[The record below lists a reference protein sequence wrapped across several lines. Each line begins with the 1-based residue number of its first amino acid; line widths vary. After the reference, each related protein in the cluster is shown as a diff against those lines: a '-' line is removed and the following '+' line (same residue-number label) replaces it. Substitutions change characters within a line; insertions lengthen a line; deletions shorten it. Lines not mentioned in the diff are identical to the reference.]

1 VPRERD
7 TLARLVITPI
17 ARFAV
22 RHAVP
27 VLVAWAV
34 VVLVLGLVAL
44 GAIGDGRNVE
54 DKVQPSLLFVPGTES
69 THWRDVRKGSFN
81 EALIALLVGPQR
93 EIDRQG
99 PALASALEHRPGTRA
114 ISPWSA
120 GGVKQ
125 LQQLRPS
132 PTQAAISIDLKIP
145 PGGNINTVIG
155 PLEDF
160 VNEHVEPP
168 VRAHLAGV
176 PSLGSEVNKSSIEA
190 LHKGEMIAIPI
201 LILVVLLVFRSPVA
215 AGIPLLIAAGTV
227 VMGFGVL
234 SLILNVVDLDAVALS
249 AASMLGLALGVDYSL
264 LIVTRFRSS
273 LAEGH
278 PPKQAASIAANT
290 AGRTAN
296 FAGMVLL
303 AITFV
308 ALLLSPGSILLSMA
322 IGMIVVTILS
332 MAGAIL
338 IAPAA
343 TSLLGH
349 RVNMWQIGRPLS
361 EEGGLISTV
370 VARVS
375 SRATL
380 AVAAL
385 AALLAL
391 VAAPALG
398 LKTTPPDPRVLPK
411 NSAGLE
417 AFHALRKAKFGPEI
431 DIALAAPRGTLMD
444 PHRLAAINALESQIA
459 RMPLVRAVTGPG
471 LIADATAGVRTA
483 PKQVDKSRGDLAAA
497 DRELAARSRQLTR
510 ARREARRQAADVARG
525 LSEAQGLLN
534 SGSTMLAA
542 ATSHTGD
549 VDRLQ
554 SGLTAATDGASQ
566 LASGTRTLTQ
576 KARLL
581 SSALGEIRDRV
592 NALIPVIVNGQ
603 SALRDA
609 QARLNLLRVPAQT
622 STRDLQDA
630 LAALDRSGS
639 SDPAIQEARSHVES
653 ALAAVGGSS
662 SGLKPAQAGSF
673 AGLDTALANE
683 LALAE
688 AAGRQIDAAV
698 LQAGQFQD
706 VMEQVA
712 DGAGRLVNPGL
723 STVDSGQTELA
734 AALGQARD
742 GVAAVQPQL
751 NDLAGGAQS
760 LLATG
765 GELLDAQGAKATP
778 LFSQLQNGLGSA
790 STRINTVRD
799 QLQTRTGPFQP
810 LRVLHTLDVNS
821 PGFFRSGYLTVAGI
835 DGAKPGDREALSSI
849 VDGADGARKARILV
863 MPNVGTNDP
872 GQDKIVDDVRKLTHR
887 FQRATGIAAPVG
899 GTAPELTDFE
909 RVNRTRVPLI
919 ILAICLV
926 TYLAL
931 IPILRSVVLPAIA
944 VGLNLLTVAAAFGI
958 LTLLFVGDNP
968 IMGGA
973 GKLDIVTVT
982 GIFVVTFALS
992 IDYQVFLLTRM
1003 REEYVRTQSHTAA
1016 VEFGISKTARVV
1028 TGAAAIM
1035 VSVFLA
1041 FALSNF
1047 SLIQQLGIGLAIAVL
1062 IDATI
1067 VRLGLLPSI
1076 MKLAGDRT
1084 WWLPTWLD
1092 EKLPF
1097 LDTEGA
1103 VFARD
1108 ADHLRSTAGV

>member
-1 VPRERD
+1 M
-7 TLARLVITPI
+7 ITPI

-22 RHAVP
+22 RFAVP
-27 VLVAWAV
+27 VLVGWV
-34 VVLVLGLVAL
+34 VVVVVLGLVAL

-81 EALIALLVGPQR
+81 ESLIALLVGPQR

-99 PALASALEHRPGTRA
+99 PALATALEQRPGTRA

-120 GGVKQ
+120 GGIKQ

-160 VNEHVEPP
+160 VNSHTHAP

-176 PSLGSEVNKSSIEA
+176 PSLGSEVNKSSIDA

-227 VMGFGVL
+227 VMGFGIL
-234 SLILNVVDLDAVALS
+234 SLILNFVDLDAVALS
-249 AASMLGLALGVDYSL
+249 AASMLGLALGIDYSL

-349 RVNMWQIGRPLS
+349 RVNMWQLGRPPS
-361 EEGGLISTV
+361 EEGGLIAAI

-375 SRATL
+375 RRAAL
-380 AVAAL
+380 AVATL
-385 AALLAL
+385 AALLLLFASP
-391 VAAPALG
+391 VLG
-398 LKTTPPDPRVLPK
+398 IKTTPPDPRVLPK

-417 AFHALRKAKFGPEI
+417 AFNALRAAKFGPEI

-444 PHRLAAINALESQIA
+444 PQRLVAINALERQIA

-471 LIADATAGVRTA
+471 LIADATAAVRDA

-497 DRELAARSRQLTR
+497 DRELGARSRQLNR

-525 LSEAQGLLN
+525 LTQAQGLLN
-534 SGSTMLAA
+534 SGSAMLAA

-549 VDRLQ
+549 IGRLK

-566 LASGTRTLTQ
+566 LAGGTRTLTQ
-576 KARLL
+576 KAQLL
-581 SSALGEIRDRV
+581 STALNEIRTRV
-592 NALIPVIVNGQ
+592 NSLIPAIVNGQ

-639 SDPAIQEARSHVES
+639 SDPAVQEARSHVES

-662 SGLKPAQAGSF
+662 SGGLKPAQAGSF
-673 AGLDTALANE
+673 AGLDASLASE

-698 LQAGQFQD
+698 RQAGQFQD
-706 VMEQVA
+706 VMQQVA
-712 DGAGRLVNPGL
+712 DGASRLVNPGL
-723 STVDSGQTELA
+723 SVVDSGQSELA

-765 GELLDAQGAKATP
+765 GELLDANGAKVTP
-778 LFSQLQNGLGSA
+778 LLAQLQNGLGSA
-790 STRINTVRD
+790 SSRIDTVRN
-799 QLQTRTGPFQP
+799 QLRRRTGPFQP
-810 LRVLHTLDVNS
+810 LRTLHTLDLNS

-835 DGAKPGDREALSSI
+835 EGAKPADREALSSI
-849 VDGADGARKARILV
+849 VDGGDGARKARILV
-863 MPNVGTNDP
+863 MPNVETNDP
-872 GQDKIVDDVRKLTHR
+872 RQDQIVDSVRKLTHR
-887 FQRATGIAAPVG
+887 FEKQTGIAAPVG

-909 RVNRTRVPLI
+909 RVNRTRVPII

-1028 TGAAAIM
+1028 TGAATIM
-1035 VSVFLA
+1035 VAVFLA
-1041 FALSNF
+1041 FALSSF
-1047 SLIQQLGIGLAIAVL
+1047 SLIQQLGIGLATAVL

-1108 ADHLRSTAGV
+1108 ADHLRATAGV

>member
-1 VPRERD
+1 
-7 TLARLVITPI
+7 LITPI

-22 RHAVP
+22 RFAIP
-27 VLVAWAV
+27 VLIGWSV

-44 GAIGDGRNVE
+44 GAFGGGRTVE

-69 THWRDVRKGSFN
+69 SKWRDVRAGSFN
-81 EALIALLVGPQR
+81 ESLIALLVGPQQ

-99 PALASALEHRPGTRA
+99 PALATALEHRPGTRA

-125 LQQLRPS
+125 LGQLRPS

-155 PLEDF
+155 PLEEF
-160 VNEHVEPP
+160 VAARVNAP

-190 LHKGEMIAIPI
+190 LHKGELIAIPI
-201 LILVVLLVFRSPVA
+201 LILVVLLVFRSPIA
-215 AGIPLLIAAGTV
+215 AGIPLVIAAGTV
-227 VMGFGVL
+227 VMGFGIL
-234 SLILNVVDLDAVALS
+234 SLILDVVVLDAVALS

-322 IGMIVVTILS
+322 IGMIVVTVLS

-343 TSLLGH
+343 TSLIGH
-349 RVNMWQIGRPLS
+349 RVNMWQIGRPPS
-361 EEGGLISTV
+361 EEGGLISAV

-375 SRATL
+375 SRAAL
-380 AVAAL
+380 AVGLL
-385 AALLAL
+385 AALLLL
-391 VAAPALG
+391 VAAPVLG
-398 LKTTPPDPRVLPK
+398 IKTTPPDPRILPK
-411 NSAGLE
+411 NSPGLE
-417 AFHALRKAKFGPEI
+417 AFNALRKAKFGPEL

-444 PHRLAAINALESQIA
+444 PHRLAAINSLESQIA
-459 RMPLVRAVTGPG
+459 RMPLVKAVTGPG
-471 LIADATAGVRTA
+471 LIADATSAVRNA
-483 PKQVDKSRGDLAAA
+483 PKQVDSSRGDLAAA
-497 DRELAARSRQLTR
+497 GRELAARSRQLTR
-510 ARREARRQAADVARG
+510 AKREARRQAADVARG
-525 LSEAQGLLN
+525 LAQARGLLDQ
-534 SGSTMLAA
+534 GSTMLAG
-542 ATSHTGD
+542 ATSRAGD
-549 VDRLQ
+549 VERLKT
-554 SGLTAATDGASQ
+554 GLTAATNGASQ
-566 LASGTRTLTQ
+566 LANGTQTLTQ
-576 KARLL
+576 KAKLL
-581 SSALGEIRDRV
+581 SGALGTIRDRV
-592 NALIPVIVNGQ
+592 NALIPAIVNGQ
-603 SALRDA
+603 NALRDA

-639 SDPAIQEARSHVES
+639 SDPAIAEARSHVQS
-653 ALAAVGGSS
+653 ALTAVGGSGS
-662 SGLKPAQAGSF
+662 SGVAPAQAGGF
-673 AGLDTALANE
+673 AGLDASLANE

-698 LQAGQFQD
+698 VQAGQFQD

-712 DGAGRLVNPGL
+712 DGANRLVKPGL
-723 STVDSGQTELA
+723 TTVDSGQSELA

-765 GELLDAQGAKATP
+765 GEMLDAQGAKATP
-778 LFSQLQNGLGSA
+778 LFTQLQEGLGSA
-790 STRINTVRD
+790 SRRIGTVRG
-799 QLQTRTGPFQP
+799 QLATRTGPFEP

-835 DGAKPGDREALSSI
+835 DGAKPGDREALASI
-849 VDGADGARKARILV
+849 VDAADGARKARILV

-919 ILAICLV
+919 IIAICLV

-1028 TGAAAIM
+1028 TGAATIM

-1041 FALSNF
+1041 FALSSF
-1047 SLIQQLGIGLAIAVL
+1047 SLIQQLGIGLASAVL

-1092 EKLPF
+1092 EKLPY

-1108 ADHLRSTAGV
+1108 ADHLRLTANV

>member
-1 VPRERD
+1 
-7 TLARLVITPI
+7 VITPV

-27 VLVAWAV
+27 VLVGWAV

-44 GAIGDGRNVE
+44 GAIGDGRTVE

-69 THWRDVRKGSFN
+69 AHWRDVRKGSFN
-81 EALIALLVGPQR
+81 ESLIALLVGPQQS
-93 EIDRQG
+93 IDQQG
-99 PALASALEHRPGTRA
+99 PRLASALEQRPGTRA

-160 VNEHVEPP
+160 VDSHVHPP

-190 LHKGEMIAIPI
+190 LHQGELIAIPI

-234 SLILNVVDLDAVALS
+234 SLILSFADLDAVALS

-290 AGRTAN
+290 AGRTAS

-322 IGMIVVTILS
+322 IGMIVVTVLS

-349 RVNMWQIGRPLS
+349 RVNMWQIGKPPS
-361 EEGGLISTV
+361 EEGGLIAAIV
-370 VARVS
+370 GRVS
-375 SRATL
+375 SRAAL
-380 AVAAL
+380 AVAML
-385 AALLAL
+385 AALLL
-391 VAAPALG
+391 LIAAPVLG
-398 LKTTPPDPRVLPK
+398 IETTPPDPRVLPK
-411 NSAGLE
+411 HSAGLE
-417 AFHALRKAKFGPEI
+417 AFYALRKAKFGPEI

-444 PHRLAAINALESQIA
+444 PHRLVAINGLENQIA

-471 LIADATAGVRTA
+471 LIADATSAVRDA

-497 DRELAARSRQLTR
+497 ERELASRSRQLDR
-510 ARREARRQAADVARG
+510 AKREARRQAADVAHG
-525 LSEAQGLLN
+525 LSEAQGLLT

-542 ATSHTGD
+542 ATSHTRD
-549 VDRLQ
+549 VDRLK

-581 SSALGEIRDRV
+581 STALGEIRDRV
-592 NALIPVIVNGQ
+592 NALIPAIVNGQ

-630 LAALDRSGS
+630 LAALNRSGS

-653 ALAAVGGSS
+653 ALAAVGGSAS
-662 SGLKPAQAGSF
+662 TGLTPAQAGGF
-673 AGLDTALANE
+673 AGLDASLANE

-698 LQAGQFQD
+698 RQAGQFQD
-706 VMEQVA
+706 VMQQVA

-723 STVDSGQTELA
+723 TTVDSGQSQLA

-765 GELLDAQGAKATP
+765 GELLDANGAKATP

-790 STRINTVRD
+790 SSRIDTVRA
-799 QLQTRTGPFQP
+799 QLRTRTGPFQP
-810 LRVLHTLDVNS
+810 LRVLHSLDLNS

-835 DGAKPGDREALSSI
+835 EGAKPADREALSSI
-849 VDGADGARKARILV
+849 VDGGDGARKARILV
-863 MPNVGTNDP
+863 MPNVATNDP
-872 GQDKIVDDVRKLTHR
+872 NQDKVVDDVRKLTHR

-909 RVNRTRVPLI
+909 RVNQTRVPLI

-958 LTLLFVGDNP
+958 LTLLFVGDNAP
-968 IMGGA
+968 LGGA

-1028 TGAAAIM
+1028 TGAATIM

-1041 FALSNF
+1041 FALSSF
-1047 SLIQQLGIGLAIAVL
+1047 SLIQQLGIGLATAVL

-1108 ADHLRSTAGV
+1108 ADHLRATSEV

>member
-1 VPRERD
+1 M
-7 TLARLVITPI
+7 ITPI

-22 RHAVP
+22 RFAVP
-27 VLVAWAV
+27 VLVGWV
-34 VVLVLGLVAL
+34 VVVVVLGLVAL

-81 EALIALLVGPQR
+81 ESLIALLVGPQR

-99 PALASALEHRPGTRA
+99 PALATALEQRPGTRA

-120 GGVKQ
+120 GGIKQ

-160 VNEHVEPP
+160 VNSHTHAP

-176 PSLGSEVNKSSIEA
+176 PSLGSEVNKSSIDA

-227 VMGFGVL
+227 VMGFGIL
-234 SLILNVVDLDAVALS
+234 SLILNFVDLDAVALS
-249 AASMLGLALGVDYSL
+249 AASMLGLALGIDYSL

-349 RVNMWQIGRPLS
+349 RVNMWQLGRPPS
-361 EEGGLISTV
+361 EEGGLIAAI

-375 SRATL
+375 RRAAL
-380 AVAAL
+380 AVATL
-385 AALLAL
+385 AALLLLFASP
-391 VAAPALG
+391 VLG
-398 LKTTPPDPRVLPK
+398 IKTTPPDPRVLPK

-417 AFHALRKAKFGPEI
+417 AFNALRAAKFGPEI

-444 PHRLAAINALESQIA
+444 PQRLVAINALERQIA

-471 LIADATAGVRTA
+471 LIADATAAVRDA

-497 DRELAARSRQLTR
+497 DRELGARSRQLNR

-525 LSEAQGLLN
+525 LTQAQGLLN
-534 SGSTMLAA
+534 SGSAMLAA

-549 VDRLQ
+549 IGRLK

-566 LASGTRTLTQ
+566 LAGGTRTLTQ
-576 KARLL
+576 KAQLL
-581 SSALGEIRDRV
+581 STALNEIRTRV
-592 NALIPVIVNGQ
+592 NSLIPAIVNGQ

-639 SDPAIQEARSHVES
+639 SDPAVQEARSHVES

-662 SGLKPAQAGSF
+662 SGGLKPAQAGSF
-673 AGLDTALANE
+673 AGLDASLASE

-698 LQAGQFQD
+698 RQAGQFQD
-706 VMEQVA
+706 VMQQVA
-712 DGAGRLVNPGL
+712 DGASRLVNPGL
-723 STVDSGQTELA
+723 SVVDSGQSELA

-765 GELLDAQGAKATP
+765 GELLDANGAKVTP
-778 LFSQLQNGLGSA
+778 LFSQLQDGLGSA
-790 STRINTVRD
+790 STRIDTVRG
-799 QLQTRTGPFQP
+799 QLRTRTGPFEP
-810 LRVLHTLDVNS
+810 LRVLHSLDVNS

-835 DGAKPGDREALSSI
+835 EGAKPADREALSSI
-849 VDGADGARKARILV
+849 VDGGDGARKARILV
-863 MPNVGTNDP
+863 MPNVETNDP
-872 GQDKIVDDVRKLTHR
+872 RQDQIVDSVRKLTHR
-887 FQRATGIAAPVG
+887 FEKQTGIAAPVG

-909 RVNRTRVPLI
+909 RVNRTRVPII

-1028 TGAAAIM
+1028 TGAATIM
-1035 VSVFLA
+1035 VAVFLA
-1041 FALSNF
+1041 FALSSF
-1047 SLIQQLGIGLAIAVL
+1047 SLIQQLGIGLATAVL

-1108 ADHLRSTAGV
+1108 ADHLRATAGV

>member
-1 VPRERD
+1 
-7 TLARLVITPI
+7 VITPL

-27 VLVAWAV
+27 VLAGWAV

-44 GAIGDGRNVE
+44 GAIGDGRTVE

-81 EALIALLVGPQR
+81 ESLIALLVGPAR

-99 PALASALEHRPGTRA
+99 PALASALEQRPGTRA

-120 GGVKQ
+120 GGIKQ

-145 PGGNINTVIG
+145 RGGNINTVIG
-155 PLEDF
+155 PLDDF
-160 VNEHVEPP
+160 VNSHVQPP

-190 LHKGEMIAIPI
+190 LHKGELIAIPI
-201 LILVVLLVFRSPVA
+201 LILVVLLVFRSPIA
-215 AGIPLLIAAGTV
+215 AAIPLLIAAGTV
-227 VMGFGVL
+227 VMGFGLL
-234 SLILNVVDLDAVALS
+234 SLILNIADLDAVALS

-290 AGRTAN
+290 AGRTAS

-322 IGMIVVTILS
+322 IGMIVVTVLS
-332 MAGAIL
+332 MVGAIV

-343 TSLLGH
+343 TSLIGQ
-349 RVNMWQIGRPLS
+349 RVNMWQIGRPPS
-361 EEGGLISTV
+361 EEGGLISAV

-375 SRATL
+375 SRAVL
-380 AVAAL
+380 AVAML
-385 AALLAL
+385 AALLL
-391 VAAPALG
+391 LFAAPVLG
-398 LKTTPPDPRVLPK
+398 LETTPPDPRVLPK

-417 AFHALRKAKFGPEI
+417 AFYALRKAKFGPEI

-444 PHRLAAINALESQIA
+444 PHRLVAINALESQIA

-471 LIADATAGVRTA
+471 LIADATAAVRDA
-483 PKQVDKSRGDLAAA
+483 PKQVDKSRADLAAA
-497 DRELAARSRQLTR
+497 DHELAARSRQLDR
-510 ARREARRQAADVARG
+510 AKREARRQAADVARG
-525 LSEAQGLLN
+525 LSEAQGLLD
-534 SGSTMLAA
+534 SGSGMLAA
-542 ATSHTGD
+542 ATSHTRD
-549 VDRLQ
+549 VERLR

-566 LASGTRTLTQ
+566 LASGTRTLTE

-581 SSALGEIRDRV
+581 SRALGEIRDRV
-592 NALIPVIVNGQ
+592 TALIPAIVNGQ

-622 STRDLQDA
+622 STRDLQEA

-639 SDPAIQEARSHVES
+639 SDPAIQEARSHVQS
-653 ALAAVGGSS
+653 ALAAVGGSGG
-662 SGLKPAQAGSF
+662 SGLTPAQAGSF
-673 AGLDTALANE
+673 AGLDASLANE

-698 LQAGQFQD
+698 VQAGQFQT
-706 VMEQVA
+706 VMQQVA

-723 STVDSGQTELA
+723 STVDSGQSQLA
-734 AALGQARD
+734 VALGQARD

-765 GELLDAQGAKATP
+765 GELLDANGAKATP
-778 LFSQLQNGLGSA
+778 LFSRLQNGLGSA
-790 STRINTVRD
+790 STRINSVRG
-799 QLQTRTGPFQP
+799 QLRTRTGPFQP
-810 LRVLHTLDVNS
+810 LRVLHSLDVNS

-835 DGAKPGDREALSSI
+835 EGAKPADREALSSI
-849 VDGADGARKARILV
+849 VDGGDAGRKARILV
-863 MPNVGTNDP
+863 MPNVATNDP
-872 GQDKIVDDVRKLTHR
+872 NQDKVVDDVRKLTHR
-887 FQRATGIAAPVG
+887 FQKATGITAPVG

-968 IMGGA
+968 PLGGA

-1041 FALSNF
+1041 FALSSF
-1047 SLIQQLGIGLAIAVL
+1047 SLIQQLGIGLATAVL

-1067 VRLGLLPSI
+1067 VRLGLLPAI

-1092 EKLPF
+1092 EKLPY
-1097 LDTEGA
+1097 LDTEGS

-1108 ADHLRSTAGV
+1108 ADHLRANANV

>member
-1 VPRERD
+1 
-7 TLARLVITPI
+7 VITPI

-27 VLVAWAV
+27 VLAAWGIV
-34 VVLVLGLVAL
+34 VCVLGLVAL
-44 GAIGDGRNVE
+44 GAIGDGRTVE

-69 THWRDVRKGSFN
+69 THWRDARKGSFN
-81 EALIALLVGPQR
+81 ESLIALLVGPRR

-99 PALASALEHRPGTRA
+99 PALATALEHRPGTRA

-145 PGGNINTVIG
+145 RGGNINTVIG
-155 PLEDF
+155 PLNDF
-160 VNEHVEPP
+160 VTEHVQSP

-176 PSLGSEVNKSSIEA
+176 PSLGSEVNKSSIDA
-190 LHKGEMIAIPI
+190 LHKGELIAIPI
-201 LILVVLLVFRSPVA
+201 LILVVLLVFRSPIA
-215 AGIPLLIAAGTV
+215 AGIPLVIAAGTV
-227 VMGFGVL
+227 VMGFGIL
-234 SLILNVVDLDAVALS
+234 SLILNVVHLDAVALS

-308 ALLLSPGSILLSMA
+308 ALLMSPGSILLSMA
-322 IGMIVVTILS
+322 IGMIVVTVLS

-349 RVNMWQIGRPLS
+349 RVNMWQLGRAPS
-361 EEGGLISTV
+361 EEGGLIAAI

-375 SRATL
+375 SRAAL
-380 AVAAL
+380 AVGLL
-385 AALLAL
+385 AALLL
-391 VAAPALG
+391 LLAAPVLG
-398 LKTTPPDPRVLPK
+398 LETTPPDPRVLPK
-411 NSAGLE
+411 NSPGLE
-417 AFHALRKAKFGPEI
+417 AFYALRKAKFGPEI

-444 PHRLAAINALESQIA
+444 PHRLAAINSLENEIA

-471 LIADATAGVRTA
+471 LIADATAGVRDA
-483 PKQVDKSRGDLAAA
+483 PKKVDSSRGDLAAA
-497 DRELAARSRQLTR
+497 DRELAARSRQLNR

-534 SGSTMLAA
+534 SGSAMLAG
-542 ATSHTGD
+542 ATSRTGD
-549 VDRLQ
+549 VERLKT
-554 SGLTAATDGASQ
+554 GLTSATDGASQ

-576 KARLL
+576 KATIL
-581 SSALGEIRDRV
+581 SGALGEIRNRV
-592 NALIPVIVNGQ
+592 DSLIPAIVNGQ
-603 SALRDA
+603 NALRDA
-609 QARLNLLRVPAQT
+609 QARLNTLRVPAQT

-639 SDPAIQEARSHVES
+639 SDPAVQEARSHVES
-653 ALAAVGGSS
+653 ALAAVGGSG

-673 AGLDTALANE
+673 AGLDASLASE

-698 LQAGQFQD
+698 RQAGQFQD
-706 VMEQVA
+706 VMAQVA

-723 STVDSGQTELA
+723 STVDSGQSQLA

-751 NDLAGGAQS
+751 DDLAGGAQS

-765 GELLDAQGAKATP
+765 GQLLDAQGAKATP
-778 LFSQLQNGLGSA
+778 LFSRLQNGLGSA

-799 QLQTRTGPFQP
+799 QLRTRTGPFEP

-849 VDGADGARKARILV
+849 VDAADGARKARILV

-872 GQDKIVDDVRKLTHR
+872 GQDKIVDDVRTLTHR
-887 FQRATGIAAPVG
+887 FEKATGIDAPVG

-1028 TGAAAIM
+1028 TGAATIM

-1041 FALSNF
+1041 FALSSF
-1047 SLIQQLGIGLAIAVL
+1047 SLIQQLGIGLATAVL

-1067 VRLGLLPSI
+1067 VRLGLLPSV

-1108 ADHLRSTAGV
+1108 ADHLRSTAGA

>member
-1 VPRERD
+1 
-7 TLARLVITPI
+7 VITPI

-22 RHAVP
+22 RFAVP
-27 VLVAWAV
+27 VLVGWSVIVIA
-34 VVLVLGLVAL
+34 LGLVAI
-44 GAIGDGRNVE
+44 GAFGDGRTVE

-81 EALIALLVGPQR
+81 ESLIALLVGPQQ

-125 LQQLRPS
+125 LGQLRPS

-160 VNEHVEPP
+160 VKERVHAP

-190 LHKGEMIAIPI
+190 LHKGELIAIPI
-201 LILVVLLVFRSPVA
+201 LILVVLLVFRSPIA
-215 AGIPLLIAAGTV
+215 AGIPLVIAAGTV
-227 VMGFGVL
+227 IMGFGIL
-234 SLILNVVDLDAVALS
+234 SLILNVVVLDAVALS

-308 ALLLSPGSILLSMA
+308 ALVLSPGSILLSMA
-322 IGMIVVTILS
+322 IGMIVVTVLS

-343 TSLLGH
+343 TSLIGH
-349 RVNMWQIGRPLS
+349 RVNMWQIGRPPS
-361 EEGGLISTV
+361 EEGGLISAV

-375 SRATL
+375 SRAAL
-380 AVAAL
+380 AVGL
-385 AALLAL
+385 LSALLL
-391 VAAPALG
+391 LIAAPVLG
-398 LKTTPPDPRVLPK
+398 LETTPPDPRVLPK
-411 NSAGLE
+411 NSEGLA
-417 AFHALRKAKFGPEI
+417 AFNALRKAKFGPEL

-444 PHRLAAINALESQIA
+444 PHRLAAINTLESQIA
-459 RMPLVRAVTGPG
+459 RMPLVKAVTGPG
-471 LIADATAGVRTA
+471 LIADATAGVRNA

-525 LSEAQGLLN
+525 LAQARGLLDQ
-534 SGSTMLAA
+534 GSTMLAG
-542 ATSHTGD
+542 ATSRSGD
-549 VDRLQ
+549 VERLK

-576 KARLL
+576 KAKLL
-581 SSALGEIRDRV
+581 SGALGEIRDRV
-592 NALIPVIVNGQ
+592 DSLIPVIVNGQ

-630 LAALDRSGS
+630 LAALNRSGS
-639 SDPAIQEARSHVES
+639 SDPAITEARNHVES
-653 ALAAVGGSS
+653 ALAAVGGSGS
-662 SGLKPAQAGSF
+662 SGLAPAQAGSF
-673 AGLDTALANE
+673 AGLDASLANE

-698 LQAGQFQD
+698 VQAGQFQD

-723 STVDSGQTELA
+723 STVGSGQSELA

-765 GELLDAQGAKATP
+765 GELLNAQGAKATP
-778 LFSQLQNGLGSA
+778 LFAQLQAGLGSA
-790 STRINTVRD
+790 SSRINTVRG
-799 QLQTRTGPFQP
+799 QLATRTGPFEP

-849 VDGADGARKARILV
+849 VDAADGARKARILV

-872 GQDKIVDDVRKLTHR
+872 GQDKIVDDVRTLTHR
-887 FQRATGIAAPVG
+887 FQKATGIAAPVG

-919 ILAICLV
+919 IIAICLV

-944 VGLNLLTVAAAFGI
+944 VALNLLTVAAAFGI

-968 IMGGA
+968 PLGGA

-982 GIFVVTFALS
+982 GIFVVCFALS

-1028 TGAAAIM
+1028 TGAATIM

-1041 FALSNF
+1041 FALSSF
-1047 SLIQQLGIGLAIAVL
+1047 SLIQQLGIGLASAVL

-1092 EKLPF
+1092 EKLPY
-1097 LDTEGA
+1097 LDTEGS

-1108 ADHLRSTAGV
+1108 ADHLRVTPASSALSASTSV